1 MEKISFGA
9 LDWWTLDVSPL
20 NPPFTLVWGEELS
33 LGFLNYFPGCD
44 TSIMS
49 TGRLMIYLSVV
60 SFRLEA
66 EEEPAFVLN
75 PAQAFTPR

>member
-1 MEKISFGA
+1 
-9 LDWWTLDVSPL
+9 
-20 NPPFTLVWGEELS
+20 
-33 LGFLNYFPGCD
+33 
-44 TSIMS
+44 
-49 TGRLMIYLSVV
+49 MIYLSVV